1 MINKKTDSF
10 TLIEILVVI
19 VVIGIL
25 SSFIF
30 VGLNSISGSAT
41 TAKTQAWANSL
52 KNAGLLNIV
61 SEYKFE
67 GTTANGVAAAE
78 GDVLDSWGT
87 NHGIIAVAPPN
98 VQTGSCAL
106 GKCLNF
112 LGGADFVR
120 IADSTTLVMGTKMSA
135 FVWVKGISTGNADKG
150 LFAHYDETSNE
161 RSWAI
166 ATSVSD
172 GTKLR
177 VAISEDGD
185 TSPYKSYE
193 SAEIILD
200 NKWHYVGFTYTVNTL
215 NIYLDALNVTTA
227 ASKTDTLTMTTLNDS
242 ASSASIGSF
251 TNVAALAKGF
261 TGFIDDAII
270 FSEAISTSEVQRQY
284 FSGLNSLLAK
294 GEITNEE
301 YNQRI
306 SVLSDSLGSK

>member
-52 KNAGLLNIV
+52 KNAGLLSIV

-67 GTTANGVAAAE
+67 GPNNSGNANTDHVK
-78 GDVLDSWGT
+78 DSWGA
-87 NHGIIAVAPPN
+87 NHGAVPTPPT
-98 VQTGSCAL
+98 VLTGSCAL
-106 GKCLNF
+106 GKCLSF
-112 LGGADFVR
+112 SGSQFVT
-120 IADSTTLVMGTKMSA
+120 ITDSTTLNLGTKMSA
-135 FVWVKGISTGNADKG
+135 FIWVKGATQTDDGGIFGQYEVTTANQKCWIIATTTTALKVTLADSTGASASKT
-150 LFAHYDETSNE
+150 YTSAQ
-161 RSWAI
+161 SI
-166 ATSVSD
+166 FDS
-172 GTKLR
+172 
-177 VAISEDGD
+177 
-185 TSPYKSYE
+185 
-193 SAEIILD
+193 
-200 NKWHYVGFTYTVNTL
+200 KWHYVGFTYTVNTL
-215 NIYLDALNVTTA
+215 KLFIDGQDVTSAATKSPDTA
-227 ASKTDTLTMTTLNDS
+227 MTTLSNPG
-242 ASSASIGSF
+242 AHASIGSYL
-251 TNVAALAKGF
+251 TTANAIYNGF
-261 TGFIDDAII
+261 NGQLDDAII
-270 FSEAISTSEVQRQY
+270 FSEAISISEVQRQY